1 MPASHCV
8 LKEAFLA
15 MDPQPVA
22 GWPSSHR
29 GLLQSWSLLGGQVSP
44 RWWRQSWES
53 LLISEGQ
60 CLGLAR
66 LLGGVSTREGPHSQP
81 YRRKTDH
88 LGEAGSWPPGS
99 WERGRGWARRLLR
112 GAEGALGVHGT
123 QRALPSVSLL
133 LFACAH
139 WGSHICSL
147 LGTRQ
152 TGLQKID

>member
-15 MDPQPVA
+15 IYPQPVA
-22 GWPSSHR
+22 GWRSCHR

-66 LLGGVSTREGPHSQP
+66 LLGGSVPGRDPPVNLIGGKQITWVRQGLGPQGAGREGVDGH
-81 YRRKTDH
+81 
-88 LGEAGSWPPGS
+88 
-99 WERGRGWARRLLR
+99 RG
-112 GAEGALGVHGT
+112 
-123 QRALPSVSLL
+123 
-133 LFACAH
+133 C
-139 WGSHICSL
+139 
-147 LGTRQ
+147 
-152 TGLQKID
+152 